1 MVDVLAFLEDENT
14 LKRFQLQR
22 GGMELIDE
30 TRRKEIAAL
39 LDTLNPKKTTGG
51 SAGNTI
57 LALACLGTSPGFIG
71 RIGNDDMGRFFAENC
86 KARGIEA
93 RLDKGEGATGV
104 AHTFISADGE
114 RTFAT
119 YLGEAARMDKGFLTP
134 DLFHGYDL
142 LHVEGYLVT
151 DHALIE
157 HAMRMAKSCGM
168 KVSLDLASYNVVA
181 QDLAFFRHLVQ
192 DYVDI
197 VFANEEESEAFT
209 QGKKPEEALQEIAG
223 MCETAIVKLG
233 KQGSIAQRDQE
244 TARTSGSTGPVLDTT
259 AAGDSFVAA
268 FCVGL
273 TAGLREE
280 DALAFA
286 SHAAAITVTRMGA
299 TPSLPTIEEVQAL
312 IRQRGTACFDPEM
325 LNALK

>member
-1 MVDVLAFLEDENT
+1 MKIIGIGNALVDVLAFLEDENT

-57 LALACLGTSPGFIG
+57 LTLACLGTSPGFIG

-119 YLGEAARMDKGFLTP
+119 YLGEAARLDKGFLTP

-233 KQGSIAQRDQE
+233 KRGSIAQRDQE
-244 TARTSGSTGPVLDTT
+244 TAHTTGSTGPVLDTT
-259 AAGDSFVAA
+259 AAGDF
-268 FCVGL
+268 F
-273 TAGLREE
+273 AGGFLYGYGTGWSLQQCLEAGALLSSQVIQVIGTQVPQDKWEDIRQKLEKREE
-280 DALAFA
+280 
-286 SHAAAITVTRMGA
+286 R
-299 TPSLPTIEEVQAL
+299 
-312 IRQRGTACFDPEM
+312 
-325 LNALK
+325 